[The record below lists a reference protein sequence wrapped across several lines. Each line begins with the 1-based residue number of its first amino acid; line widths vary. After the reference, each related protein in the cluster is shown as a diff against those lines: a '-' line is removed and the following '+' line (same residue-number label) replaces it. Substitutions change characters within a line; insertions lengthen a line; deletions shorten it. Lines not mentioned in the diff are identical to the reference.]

1 MKGMIMKPYKTVIYS
16 FLLGGLFCLIAQ
28 GLAGFW
34 SFALDGTAMAFF
46 KGGAVLVSLGVIG
59 FILGGLA
66 IYQYFEEWA
75 TFGALFPF
83 AGFAMAVGMKMVVPW
98 TKGESLGKSIWPGA
112 WLVIWFNLVGAVV
125 CIIMGYVAAMLGWSV
140 PEWVPSSVIGL
151 SSVSPA
157 NEAAIG
163 AMSNADTLQY
173 IGNALTIGARAFV
186 GGGIIC
192 AIFQIIWLAV
202 SGAVKNAKHVWIL
215 MAGWMCGAI
224 FAIPGVSQ
232 FLVNEFG
239 QGFGCLIPVGGYN
252 MFNVGVDF
260 FHGGDHFTEGLVH
273 LGSFGLAVF
282 GLFFTGLGTF
292 VVWNAKFGRKNL
304 HEVHLERARH
314 AYIEAGGELP
324 AETPVSEAVE
334 QKE

>member
-1 MKGMIMKPYKTVIYS
+1 MKPYKTVIYS

-28 GLAGFW
+28 ALAGFW
-34 SFALDGTAMAFF
+34 SFALTGTAMEFF

-112 WLVIWFNLVGAVV
+112 WLVIWFNAVGAIV
-125 CIIMGYVAAMLGWSV
+125 CIAMGYVAGMLGWTPPAYEAV
-140 PEWVPSSVIGL
+140 LASSDPLVL
-151 SSVSPA
+151 
-157 NEAAIG
+157 
-163 AMSNADTLQY
+163 
-173 IGNALTIGARAFV
+173 LTISARAFV

-192 AIFQIIWLAV
+192 AIFQVIWLAFK
-202 SGAVKNAKHVWIL
+202 SAVPATKHVHIL
-215 MAGWMCGAI
+215 MAGWMFGAI
-224 FAIPGVSQ
+224 FCLPGLSQ
-232 FLVNEFG
+232 WLVAQFG
-239 QGFGCLIPVGGYN
+239 QGFQCLIPVGGYN
-252 MFNVGVDF
+252 MFNTGYDLF
-260 FHGGDHFTEGLVH
+260 LGGEHAAEGLVH
-273 LGSFGLAVF
+273 LGSFLLAVL

-292 VVWNAKFGRKNL
+292 IVWNAKYGRKNL
-304 HEVHLERARH
+304 HQVHLEKAQAH
-314 AYIEAGGELP
+314 LVECGGEVAAP
-324 AETPVSEAVE
+324 AAPTP

>member
-28 GLAGFW
+28 ALAGFW
-34 SFALDGTAMAFF
+34 SFALTGTAMEFF

-112 WLVIWFNLVGAVV
+112 WLVIWFNAVGAIV
-125 CIIMGYVAAMLGWSV
+125 CIALGYVAGLAGWT
-140 PEWVPSSVIGL
+140 PPSYEAVL
-151 SSVSPA
+151 SSPDV
-157 NEAAIG
+157 
-163 AMSNADTLQY
+163 LVV
-173 IGNALTIGARAFV
+173 LTIGARAFV

-192 AIFQIIWLAV
+192 AVFQIIWLAV
-202 SGAVKNAKHVWIL
+202 SGAVKGAKHVWIL
-215 MAGWMCGAI
+215 MLGWMCGAI
-224 FAIPGVSQ
+224 FCLPGLSQ
-232 FLVNEFG
+232 WLVAQFG
-239 QGFGCLIPVGGYN
+239 QGFQCLIPVGGYN
-252 MFNVGVDF
+252 MFNVGYDLF
-260 FHGGDHFTEGLVH
+260 LGGEHAAEGLVH
-273 LGSFGLAVF
+273 LGSFLLAVF

-292 VVWNAKFGRKNL
+292 IVWNAKFGRKNL
-304 HEVHLERARH
+304 HQVHLEKAQH
-314 AYIEAGGELP
+314 ALIEAGGELAP
-324 AETPVSEAVE
+324 SATE
-334 QKE
+334 QLKE

>member
-28 GLAGFW
+28 ALAGFW

-98 TKGESLGKSIWPGA
+98 TKGESLGKSIWPGL
-112 WLVIWFNLVGAVV
+112 WLVIWFNAVGAIV
-125 CIIMGYVAAMLGWSV
+125 CIAGGYVAAMMGWSV
-140 PEWVPSSVIGL
+140 PDWVPPAVIA
-151 SSVSPA
+151 SD
-157 NEAAIG
+157 NT
-163 AMSNADTLQY
+163 MF
-173 IGNALTIGARAFV
+173 ALTIGIRAFI
-186 GGGIIC
+186 GGGLIC
-192 AIFQIIWLAV
+192 ALFQIIWLAV
-202 SGAVKNAKHVWIL
+202 KGAVPSAKHVWIL

-224 FAIPGVSQ
+224 FAVPGISQ
-232 FLVNEFG
+232 WLVAECG
-239 QGFGCLIPVGGYN
+239 QGFSCLIPVGGYN
-252 MFNVGVDF
+252 MFNVGVDL
-260 FHGGDHFTEGLVH
+260 FHGGEHAAEGLVH
-273 LGSFGLAVF
+273 LGSFLLAVC

-292 VVWNAKFGRKNL
+292 IVWNAKFGRKNL
-304 HEVHLERARH
+304 HQIHLEKAQH
-314 AYIEAGGELP
+314 ALVEAGGELP
-324 AETPVSEAVE
+324 ATTPVSEAVE

>member
-1 MKGMIMKPYKTVIYS
+1 MKPYKTVIYS

-28 GLAGFW
+28 ALAGFW
-34 SFALDGTAMAFF
+34 GFALDGTAMAFF

-112 WLVIWFNLVGAVV
+112 WLVIWFNAVGAVV
-125 CIIMGYVAAMLGWSV
+125 CIAMGYLAAMMGWSV
-140 PEWVPSSVIGL
+140 PEWVPPSVMASS
-151 SSVSPA
+151 
-157 NEAAIG
+157 N
-163 AMSNADTLQY
+163 TLEV
-173 IGNALTIGARAFV
+173 LTIGARAFV

-192 AIFQIIWLAV
+192 AIFQIVWLV
-202 SGAVKNAKHVWIL
+202 FKGAVPATKHVHIL

-224 FAIPGVSQ
+224 FAIFGVSQ
-232 FLVNEFG
+232 WLVAEFG
-239 QGFGCLIPVGGYN
+239 QGFQCLIPVGGYN

-260 FHGGDHFTEGLVH
+260 FHGGEHFTGGLVH

-292 VVWNAKFGRKNL
+292 VVWNAKYGRKNL
-304 HEVHLERARH
+304 HQVHLERAQH
-314 AYIEAGGELP
+314 ALIEAGGELAP
-324 AETPVSEAVE
+324 ATPVEEAVE
-334 QKE
+334 KKE